1 MDLAF
6 VIARLKSNTSGMKS
20 IGGAADFETA
30 LDSVVTVPSLF
41 VMPLLE
47 RANQM
52 PRTSAVYQH
61 MVQLNF
67 AVIAVVANVKDA
79 RGETGLTTALAPV
92 REQVRNALA
101 GWVPDPTSGEPV
113 AYAGGRLMRFAG
125 DQRIWWSDEFTL
137 NQYWRTL

>member
-30 LDSVVTVPSLF
+30 LDSMVAVPSLF

-52 PRTSAVYQH
+52 PRTSPVYQH
-61 MVQLNF
+61 VEQLNF
-67 AVIAVVANVKDA
+67 AVIVVVSNVKDA
-79 RGETGLTTALAPV
+79 RGDAGLTALVPV
-92 REQVRNALA
+92 REQVKNALA
-101 GWVPDPTSGEPV
+101 GWVPDPDSGEQV
-113 AYAGGRLMRFAG
+113 NYTGGRLLRFAG
-125 DQRIWWSDEFTL
+125 DQRIWWSDEFEL
-137 NQYWRTL
+137 NQYWKRP